1 MAKTLVSSETKK
13 NSRKLPNMKTKNI
26 LISVILPT
34 FKQEKTILRDIN
46 KIVSALEELRYDY
59 ELIVVVD
66 GMADKTYEE
75 AKKIKNKKVKVVG
88 YETNHGKGY
97 AVRYGMAKSK
107 GDIIG
112 FMDAGGD
119 LNEKWLSMMLEHFR
133 WYNADIIIGSK
144 RHPVSIIN
152 YPAGRK
158 ILSWGYQILIKIL
171 FGLNIR
177 DSQVGMKLYRREVL
191 EKVLPR
197 LIVKNFAFDIEI
209 LVVAYKLGYKRIFEA
224 PVEIDFTHV
233 TSSITSKSLWRVIYA
248 TMLDTLAIF
257 YRLKILRYY
266 NDDNRPKWKYDPEL
280 NFRVNLP

>member
-1 MAKTLVSSETKK
+1 MISK
-13 NSRKLPNMKTKNI
+13 NT
-26 LISVILPT
+26 LISVILPAY
-34 FKQEKTILRDIN
+34 KQEQTIYQDIH
-46 KIVSALEELRYDY
+46 KIITALEDLRYDY

-66 GMADKTYEE
+66 GMVDNTYKK
-75 AKKIKNKKVKVVG
+75 AKKVKNKNVKVVG

-97 AVRYGMAKSK
+97 AVRFGIAKSK

-112 FMDAGGD
+112 FLDSGGD

-144 RHPVSIIN
+144 RHPVSIVK
-152 YPAGRK
+152 YPTGRK
-158 ILSWGYQILIKIL
+158 ILSWGYQMLIRIL

-197 LIVKNFAFDIEI
+197 LIVKHFAFDIEI
-209 LVVAYKLGYKRIFEA
+209 LVVAHKLGFKRIFEA

-233 TSSITSKSLWRVIYA
+233 TSNITSKSFWRIIYA
-248 TMLDTLAIF
+248 MLRDTMAIF
-257 YRLKILRYY
+257 YRLKILHYY

>member
-1 MAKTLVSSETKK
+1 MIKK
-13 NSRKLPNMKTKNI
+13 PLLSI
-26 LISVILPT
+26 IVPT
-34 FKQEKTILRDIN
+34 YKQEKNIIRDIQN
-46 KIVSALEELRYDY
+46 IVKSFTDIRYDY

-66 GMADKTYEE
+66 GKVDKTFEK
-75 AKKIKNKKVKVVG
+75 AKKLESAKIKVVG

-97 AVRYGMAKSK
+97 AVRFGMAKSK

-119 LNEKWLSMMLEHFR
+119 INEKWLSMMLEHFR

-144 RHPVSIIN
+144 RHPVSIVK
-152 YPAGRK
+152 YPLGRK
-158 ILSWGYQILIKIL
+158 ILSWGYQMLIRIL

-197 LIVKNFAFDIEI
+197 LIVKQFAFDIEI
-209 LVVAYKLGYKRIFEA
+209 LVVAHKLGFQRIYEA
-224 PVEIDFTHV
+224 PVEIDFGKV
-233 TSSITSKSLWRVIYA
+233 TSNITSKSFLRIVEAMLW
-248 TMLDTLAIF
+248 DTLAIF
-257 YRLKILRYY
+257 YRLKFLRYY
-266 NDDNRPKWKYDPEL
+266 DDDNRPKWTYDPEL